1 MTDRVLLNCFFY
13 FTPAGTEDR
22 RKVYAM
28 IQRKDELDRA
38 SIIRQG
44 LHIAYLLE
52 DVAKFREK
60 INSCRIDA
68 ENELQDMTQQSNF
81 IHDAYREA
89 NGCFTFGNTP
99 IV

>member
-1 MTDRVLLNCFFY
+1 MFVYL
-13 FTPAGTEDR
+13 TPAGTEDR

-28 IQRKDELDRA
+28 IQRKDEFDRE
-38 SIIRQG
+38 SILRQG

-60 INSCRIDA
+60 IHSCRINA

-89 NGCFTFGNTP
+89 NECFTFGKFP
-99 IV
+99 R

>member
-1 MTDRVLLNCFFY
+1 MFIY

-28 IQRKDELDRA
+28 IQRKDDFDRT
-38 SIIRQG
+38 SILRQS

-60 INSCRIDA
+60 IHSCKIDA
-68 ENELQDMTQQSNF
+68 EYELQDMTQQSNF

-89 NGCFTFGNTP
+89 NGCFIFGKFP
-99 IV
+99 P